1 MVGQSRA
8 KVLEP
13 RDFSQ
18 DDFTKF
24 VSSLALSVQVSAAL
38 YSVASWDRI
47 SIQVGV
53 GVCVGGYV

>member
-1 MVGQSRA
+1 MTVEDLSVVEQSRA

-24 VSSLALSVQVSAAL
+24 VSSLALSVQVS
-38 YSVASWDRI
+38 
-47 SIQVGV
+47 
-53 GVCVGGYV
+53 